1 MPTYLPLQWHIR
13 RHLSHHPLC
22 TADSHTQSQYLTV
35 LEHFHRKISHKYD
48 FPKNSAYS
56 NAVLE
61 EFRSIFPAANP
72 HRSYTYSMNLLPY
85 RLKNGRLYS
94 YRYVLL
100 FDLYLLADTTEDRYD
115 LILMELCSFLESCS
129 LIGTLFNGWDLWYSR
144 LPQEKHTKFHEKINH
159 IIICSRVRFP
169 FAPYQHLSDLHRAL
183 VIDGNF
189 DPEIEEI
196 TEYLHF
202 WRVILDRKRI
212 SDDIGIG

>member
-1 MPTYLPLQWHIR
+1 MEKWKVFFSASNITTNKYG
-13 RHLSHHPLC
+13 LC
-22 TADSHTQSQYLTV
+22 PPIFRSNGT
-35 LEHFHRKISHKYD
+35 
-48 FPKNSAYS
+48 SA
-56 NAVLE
+56 
-61 EFRSIFPAANP
+61 SIFPIILSAPPIPAANS

-144 LPQEKHTKFHEKINH
+144 RPQENHTKFHEKINH
-159 IIICSRVRFP
+159 IIIRSRVRLP

-202 WRVILDRKRI
+202 WCSILDRKRG
-212 SDDIGIG
+212 S